1 MDVVGMTTGS
11 LLPKGNSRDVVGG
24 IDVTCMDVAM
34 PMIIAR
40 AADLRLTGHET
51 VAELEKD
58 RDFFDKME
66 QVRIEAG
73 ALMGMGDV
81 SQSVTPKFD
90 VLAPTHNGGTVV
102 VRHSMPWNAHRSM
115 AVTGAQCLASC
126 APTAGT
132 VSDGLL
138 NQPMVL
144 PARAWYW
151 SMLQAIS
158 TCW

>member
-1 MDVVGMTTGS
+1 MTTGS

-40 AADLRLTGHET
+40 SADLRLTGHET

-73 ALMGMGDV
+73 ALMRMGDV
-81 SQSVTPKFD
+81 SQSVTPN
-90 VLAPTHNGGTVV
+90 LMCSRPRT
-102 VRHSMPWNAHRSM
+102 M
-115 AVTGAQCLASC
+115 AVLWSF
-126 APTAGT
+126 GT
-132 VSDGLL
+132 LCRGTRTPLW
-138 NQPMVL
+138 Q
-144 PARAWYW
+144 
-151 SMLQAIS
+151 
-158 TCW
+158 